1 MSSKAGMMPAAM
13 NVVIIAWNA
22 TRTRFAFFCRKA
34 CQPSACL
41 CFPRDEIT
49 FQLGQLYGSAG
60 SADGR
65 GSRDNVPCLFRRYSR
80 CSCVRCDAPSSR
92 RVDWWASAS
101 SWPESEVVGT
111 SMVSF
116 RSSAAFSSSRGPD
129 MAAIYR
135 SDLWGLMKVKWSR
148 GVCQTEWVQKTVGP
162 RHFDTVCTKGEAK
175 SSLDCWQLRMTDNHT
190 ARGRGF
196 STMLRPTPETEAA
209 HMPQMLSVRPS
220 VRTSSAQQQ
229 RSGSVQ
235 ARFLVADDD
244 WWWRR

>member
-1 MSSKAGMMPAAM
+1 MSSKAGMIPAAM

-22 TRTRFAFFCRKA
+22 TRTRFAFFCRNV
-34 CQPSACL
+34 CQPSAHL
-41 CFPRDEIT
+41 CFLRDEVVT

-65 GSRDNVPCLFRRYSR
+65 GSRVNVPCLFRRYSR

-92 RVDWWASAS
+92 RVDGWASAS

-111 SMVSF
+111 FMVSF

-148 GVCQTEWVQKTVGP
+148 RVCQTEWVQKTVGL
-162 RHFDTVCTKGEAK
+162 RHFDTVYTKGEAK
-175 SSLDCWQLRMTDNHT
+175 SSLDCSQLRMTDNHT

-196 STMLRPTPETEAA
+196 STILRPTPETLAVEAT

-235 ARFLVADDD
+235 ARILVADDD
-244 WWWRR
+244 